1 MLLDNIQK
9 EQTFWE
15 KVLERLTKI
24 TLKLAKNCSSFR
36 GQNGSLE
43 DIYNGNFLSDV
54 QLLAEY
60 DIVLKEVISLPRG
73 HVNYLSPQ
81 IQNEIIC
88 LLSKHLERK
97 IINDINLAPFFSMI
111 VDTTQDLSKT
121 DQLINNQSG
130 SAISNQIINILTS
143 FGLDLKKCRGQ
154 GYNGASNMSII
165 YSGVQTRRKEIEKNE
180 IFNHCAAHNLN
191 LVINHAMNGV
201 PDISN
206 CFSSIQEI
214 YTFFG
219 ISINRWDILSKIT
232 GESEVTLKKL
242 NPTRWASRLSSC
254 IAIKQRYV
262 DVMKALS
269 KIILESNK
277 KAEIAQATGL
287 RKKMDCLD
295 FLCIL
300 VLIIKILAP
309 LNIVSKLL
317 ESKNMDLDKVCSLL
331 ETGIKEIK
339 SLRNNFDDILAKA
352 KALAIKWNIVPTFKQ
367 SQIKRTKKLFDDGG
381 VNFRFETAEHQ
392 FKVDVF
398 NTVIN
403 IVTNQIDSRF
413 TSLKTYGN

>member
-1 MLLDNIQK
+1 
-9 EQTFWE
+9 
-15 KVLERLTKI
+15 
-24 TLKLAKNCSSFR
+24 
-36 GQNGSLE
+36 
-43 DIYNGNFLSDV
+43 
-54 QLLAEY
+54 
-60 DIVLKEVISLPRG
+60 
-73 HVNYLSPQ
+73 
-81 IQNEIIC
+81 
-88 LLSKHLERK
+88 
-97 IINDINLAPFFSMI
+97 MI

-121 DQLINNQSG
+121 DQLSISFRFVKVCYNINGSPLLIKIEEKLIGFFKVNNQSA
-130 SAISNQIINILTS
+130 SAISNQIINILKS
-143 FGLDLKKCRGQ
+143 FGLVLKKCRGQ
-154 GYNGASNMSII
+154 GYDGASNMSGI
-165 YSGVQTRRKEIEKNE
+165 YSGVQTIIKEIEKNA
-180 IFNHCAAHNLN
+180 IFIHCAAHNLN
-191 LVINHAMNGV
+191 LVINDAMNGV

-232 GESEVTLKKL
+232 GKLEVTLKKL
-242 NPTRWASRLSSC
+242 NSTRWASRLSSC

-295 FLCIL
+295 FLCIF
-300 VLIIKILAP
+300 VLIIEILAP

-317 ESKNMDLDKVCSLL
+317 QSKNMDLDKVCSLL

-352 KALAIKWNIVPTFKQ
+352 KALAIKWNIVLTFKQ

-398 NTVIN
+398 NTVID

-413 TSLKTYGN
+413 TSLKT

>member
-1 MLLDNIQK
+1 MAKFTVSQIKDLLDIHENTLLKIFNEKFDKMEIKLLNLQEENSKLKKETSELRKLAEFLNEKYESIVQELSEIKKKPNSTSSQNDITNVVVKDKLAELEDRSRRNNLRFTGIEEDENETWELSEEKIQN
-9 EQTFWE
+9 
-15 KVLERLTKI
+15 VLKSKLGFKDKKTALDNYVQ
-24 TLKLAKNCSSFR
+24 LKLWNDYSERILELRKQSFKEAKNLR
-36 GQNGSLE
+36 AQ
-43 DIYNGNFLSDV
+43 
-54 QLLAEY
+54 
-60 DIVLKEVISLPRG
+60 
-73 HVNYLSPQ
+73 
-81 IQNEIIC
+81 
-88 LLSKHLERK
+88 
-97 IINDINLAPFFSMI
+97 
-111 VDTTQDLSKT
+111 
-121 DQLINNQSG
+121 
-130 SAISNQIINILTS
+130 
-143 FGLDLKKCRGQ
+143 GLDLKKCRGQ
-154 GYNGASNMSII
+154 GYDGASNMSGIC
-165 YSGVQTRRKEIEKNE
+165 SGVQTRIKEIEKNA
-180 IFNHCAAHNLN
+180 IFIHCAAQNLN
-191 LVINHAMNGV
+191 LEINDTMNGM

-300 VLIIKILAP
+300 MLIIEILAP

-317 ESKNMDLDKVCSLL
+317 QSKNMDLDKVCSLL

-367 SQIKRTKKLFDDGG
+367 SQIKKNKKA
-381 VNFRFETAEHQ
+381 V
-392 FKVDVF
+392 
-398 NTVIN
+398 
-403 IVTNQIDSRF
+403 
-413 TSLKTYGN
+413 

>member
-1 MLLDNIQK
+1 
-9 EQTFWE
+9 
-15 KVLERLTKI
+15 
-24 TLKLAKNCSSFR
+24 
-36 GQNGSLE
+36 
-43 DIYNGNFLSDV
+43 
-54 QLLAEY
+54 
-60 DIVLKEVISLPRG
+60 
-73 HVNYLSPQ
+73 
-81 IQNEIIC
+81 
-88 LLSKHLERK
+88 
-97 IINDINLAPFFSMI
+97 MI

-121 DQLINNQSG
+121 DQLSISFRFVKICYNINGSPLLIKIEEKFLGFFKVNNQSA
-130 SAISNQIINILTS
+130 SAISNQIINILKS
-143 FGLDLKKCRGQ
+143 FSLDLKKCRGQ
-154 GYNGASNMSII
+154 GYDGASNMSGI
-165 YSGVQTRRKEIEKNE
+165 YSGVQTRIKEIDKNA
-180 IFNHCAAHNLN
+180 IFIHCAAHNLN
-191 LVINHAMNGV
+191 LVINDAMNGV

-206 CFSSIQEI
+206 CFPSNQEI

-277 KAEIAQATGL
+277 NAEIAQATGL

-300 VLIIKILAP
+300 MLIIEILAP

-317 ESKNMDLDKVCSLL
+317 QSKNMDLDKVCSLL

-339 SLRNNFDDILAKA
+339 SLRNNFDDILAK
-352 KALAIKWNIVPTFKQ
+352 WNIVPTFKQ

-381 VNFRFETAEHQ
+381 VNFRFKTAEH
-392 FKVDVF
+392 
-398 NTVIN
+398 
-403 IVTNQIDSRF
+403 
-413 TSLKTYGN
+413 